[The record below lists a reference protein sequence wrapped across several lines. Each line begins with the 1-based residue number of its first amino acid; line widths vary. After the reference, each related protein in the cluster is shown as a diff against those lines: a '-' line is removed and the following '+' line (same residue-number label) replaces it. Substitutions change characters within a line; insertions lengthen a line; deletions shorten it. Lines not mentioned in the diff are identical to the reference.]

1 MLADKRLYPGN
12 APAARTLSKVWA
24 PRLRITKGSMKV
36 FLLKENAKHFATGGS
51 LAKKLPKNEAYD
63 GGCFFFVG
71 IYVGNWVLL
80 YCIGLWI

>member
-1 MLADKRLYPGN
+1 MLADKRIYPSLN
-12 APAARTLSKVWA
+12 MPSRTWSKAWT
-24 PRLRITKGSMKV
+24 PRLKISKGSMMI
-36 FLLKENAKHFATGGS
+36 FLRRENAKHFS
-51 LAKKLPKNEAYD
+51 NPEHLRRKLTKNDAYD